1 MIFSKTRDASTVIL
15 NGLFLDEVGLQS
27 GTYFMSISVIKE
39 LLNLDKRY
47 RIITTEEFDWAKDRS
62 IKVPKF
68 KKKYRFFFESF
79 YRNIHNNSMWLHF
92 DYFLPYQM
100 LGMTRNNI
108 VIIHDLL
115 PLDIPGAVPFLKA
128 KWFRY
133 QVKRTLSKCESV
145 ITISE
150 FCKKRFEVHFPG
162 LSHKISVI
170 PNPIDTDRFIS
181 SKAASEELTKMT
193 YFITVAAPW
202 PHKNLQTVIDAVEDT
217 FQEKG
222 IPLYICGTRSKQFL
236 GMKKSDS
243 FRFLGFLSDE
253 ELGAVIA
260 NAKLMIAPSLYE
272 GFGMTVYEGLALGK
286 FVMASDLEVYG
297 DLPNLIKVKKAHSK
311 ESWKVAIDSFLANPP
326 TKQLSNISYLRPNV
340 IAEKYNE
347 IIKKSE
353 ISHSS

>member
-1 MIFSKTRDASTVIL
+1 MIFSKSTDASTVIL
-15 NGLFLDEVGLQS
+15 NGLFLDEVGQQS
-27 GTYFMSISVIKE
+27 GAYFMSISVIKE
-39 LLNLDKRY
+39 LLNLDARY
-47 RIITTEEFDWAKDRS
+47 KIITTEEFDWAKDRT

-68 KKKYRFFFESF
+68 KKKYRFFFESY
-79 YRNIHNNSMWLHF
+79 YRNIHNKSLWLNF
-92 DYFLPYQM
+92 DYFLPYQI
-100 LGMTRNNI
+100 LGTTRKNI

-115 PLDIPGAVPFLKA
+115 PLDIPGAVHFLKE
-128 KWFRY
+128 KWFRH

-162 LSHKISVI
+162 LNHNISVI
-170 PNPIDTDRFIS
+170 PNPINTDRFIS
-181 SKAASEELTKMT
+181 SKEVSNELTKMS

-202 PHKNLQTVIDAVEDT
+202 PHKNLQTVIDAVEET
-217 FQEKG
+217 FQEKK
-222 IPLYICGTRSKQFL
+222 IPLYICGTRSKQFVSL
-236 GMKKSDS
+236 KESDS

-253 ELGAVIA
+253 ELGTAIS

-297 DLPNLIKVKKAHSK
+297 DLPNLIKVRDPHSK

-326 TKQLSNISYLRPNV
+326 TKQHSDISYLRPNV

-347 IIKKSE
+347 IIKKFE
-353 ISHSS
+353 LPHSN

>member
-1 MIFSKTRDASTVIL
+1 VIFFKTRDASTLIL
-15 NGLFLDEVGLQS
+15 NGLFLDEVGQQS
-27 GTYFMSISVIKE
+27 GAYFMSISVIKE
-39 LLNLDKRY
+39 LLNLDERY
-47 RIITTEEFDWAKDRS
+47 RIITTEEFDWAEDRS

-68 KKKYRFFFESF
+68 KKKYRFFYESL
-79 YRNIHNNSMWLHF
+79 YRNIYNNSMWLHF

-115 PLDIPGAVPFLKA
+115 PLDIPGAVPFLKE

-162 LSHKISVI
+162 SSHKISVI

-181 SKAASEELTKMT
+181 SKAASEELTKMS

-202 PHKNLQTVIDAVEDT
+202 PHKNLRTVIDAVDDT

-236 GMKKSDS
+236 DLKESDS

-297 DLPNLIKVKKAHSK
+297 DLPNLIKVKNAHSK
-311 ESWKVAIDSFLANPP
+311 ESWKVAIDSFLTYPP

-347 IIKKSE
+347 IIKKYE
-353 ISHSS
+353 ISYSN